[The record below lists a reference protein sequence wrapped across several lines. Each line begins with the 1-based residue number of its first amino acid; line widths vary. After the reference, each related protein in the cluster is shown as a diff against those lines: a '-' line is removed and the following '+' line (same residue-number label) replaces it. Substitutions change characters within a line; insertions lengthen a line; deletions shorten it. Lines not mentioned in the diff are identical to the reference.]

1 MPLTLRAAC
10 IQSSALPETEA
21 NVALTLPLVRRAAQ
35 EGAEL
40 IALPE
45 YFSSWRAMG
54 AAVDPDVFAEA
65 EHPALAACRQEAE
78 RLERWLLLGSMAVR
92 APGGK
97 ILNRSYL
104 IDAGGRIAARYD
116 KIHLF
121 DVDLDP
127 SRVYRE
133 SAAIEPGSRAVVA
146 GTPWGGIGLSI
157 CYDLRFP
164 GLYRALAQ
172 GGASILAI
180 PAAFTRTTGEAHWH
194 ILNRARAIENGA
206 FVLAPCQTGDLK
218 GGGAA
223 YGHSLI
229 IDPWGKVLADGGL
242 AEGFII
248 ADLDLEEVSRVRGR
262 IPSLRHDRAFKL
274 GRLARAAE

>member
-1 MPLTLRAAC
+1 MSPTLRAAC
-10 IQSSALPETEA
+10 IQNSAVPETA
-21 NVALTLPLVRRAAQ
+21 GNIAATLDLTRKAAKD
-35 EGAEL
+35 GAEL

-45 YFSSWRAMG
+45 YFSSWRSKG
-54 AAVDPDVFAEA
+54 SAVDPDAFAEA
-65 EHPALAACRQEAE
+65 DHPALAAFRREAAS
-78 RLERWLLLGSMAVR
+78 LKRWLLLGSIALQ
-92 APGGK
+92 APKGK
-97 ILNRSYL
+97 LLNRSYL
-104 IDAGGRIAARYD
+104 IDDEGAIAARYD

-121 DVDLDP
+121 DVDLDA
-127 SRVYRE
+127 SKVYRE
-133 SAAIEPGSRAVVA
+133 SSTVVPGGRAVIA
-146 GTPWGGIGLSI
+146 ESPWGGIGLSI
-157 CYDLRFP
+157 CYDLRFAA
-164 GLYRALAQ
+164 LYRSLAQ

-229 IDPWGKVLADGGL
+229 IDPWGKVLADGGT

-248 ADLDLEEVSRVRGR
+248 ADLDLEEVARARGR
-262 IPSLRHDRAFKL
+262 IPSLQHDRPFALKPL
-274 GRLARAAE
+274 SEAAE